1 MVLAAS
7 DVEAE
12 EICMET
18 YREEKRKFKRCMY
31 QSKMKVN
38 EQFGRKMNE
47 GVNGNRELFWK

>member
-1 MVLAAS
+1 MLAAS